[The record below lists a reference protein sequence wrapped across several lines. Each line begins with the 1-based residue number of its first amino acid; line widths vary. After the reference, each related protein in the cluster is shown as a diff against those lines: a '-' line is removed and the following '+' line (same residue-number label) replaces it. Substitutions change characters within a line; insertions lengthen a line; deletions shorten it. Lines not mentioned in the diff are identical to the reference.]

1 MGMSVVVRPYRDTDR
16 DDVLAIFDANRAD
29 YFGAGDRDWL
39 IETLDEPDGPAFVV
53 AVDERAA
60 AFGGYEVWEHYNK
73 ALLYWGMATP
83 AWHGCGLGR
92 LLLLA
97 RLHHVAVHARPVTRY
112 VTVDTSPRVA
122 PFFLRCGFEQTAVWP
137 EGYRSGMT
145 MHELRFDLA
154 KVSAEALAARRDDAL
169 SKVALILSSSGR
181 EDRGPWT

>member
-1 MGMSVVVRPYRDTDR
+1 M
-16 DDVLAIFDANRAD
+16 
-29 YFGAGDRDWL
+29 
-39 IETLDEPDGPAFVV
+39 
-53 AVDERAA
+53 AA
-60 AFGGYEVWEHYNK
+60 
-73 ALLYWGMATP
+73 P

-169 SKVALILSSSGR
+169 SKVALLLSSSGR

>member
-1 MGMSVVVRPYRDTDR
+1 MGMNEVAVRPYAEADR

-53 AVDERAA
+53 TIDGRAA

-73 ALLYWGMATP
+73 ALLYWGMAAP
-83 AWHGCGLGR
+83 RYHGCGLGR
-92 LLLLA
+92 LLLIA
-97 RLHHVAVHARPVTRY
+97 RLLHVATHAVPATRY
-112 VTVDTSPRVA
+112 VTVDTSPQVA
-122 PFFLRCGFEQTAVWP
+122 PFFLCCGFEQTAVWP

-154 KVSAEALAARRDDAL
+154 KVSVEELAQRLDDTRAAIC
-169 SKVALILSSSGR
+169 KKLSSRAG
-181 EDRGPWT
+181 

>member
-1 MGMSVVVRPYRDTDR
+1 MGVSDVAVRPYADSDR
-16 DDVLAIFDANRAD
+16 ADVLAIFDANRAD

-53 AVDERAA
+53 AIDGRAA
-60 AFGGYEVWEHYNK
+60 AFGGYEVWDHYNK
-73 ALLYWGMATP
+73 ALLYWGMAAP
-83 AWHGCGLGR
+83 RYHGYGLGR

-97 RLHHVAVHARPVTRY
+97 RLLHVTTHAVPATRY
-112 VTVDTSPRVA
+112 VTVDTSPQVA

-154 KVSAEALAARRDDAL
+154 TISVDALAKRRADALAA
-169 SKVALILSSSGR
+169 VR
-181 EDRGPWT
+181 EKLAARNG

>member
-1 MGMSVVVRPYRDTDR
+1 MGMRDVVVRPYAETDR
-16 DDVLAIFDANRAD
+16 DDVLTIFDANRAD

-53 AVDERAA
+53 AIDGRAV

-73 ALLYWGMATP
+73 ALLYWGMAAP
-83 AWHGCGLGR
+83 ARHGGGLGR

-154 KVSAEALAARRDDAL
+154 KVSADELAARRDDAL
-169 SKVALILSSSGR
+169 ATVVRTLSSPDREGGR
-181 EDRGPWT
+181 P